1 MFDKNIKISG
11 KHSFYMDE
19 LKNKGL
25 FKRHLDIYIHSAII
39 GFHYG
44 RVSKSDKTSE
54 YSSYKPTNIFL
65 EQIMTEINNLEF
77 VYRLVMLLHEAD
89 KLELDERI
97 KRAFRDDS
105 LDEVHEQHKN
115 NMLIFNSYVLGGIEV
130 FYEKIIE
137 QSVTELDYLKKSY
150 EFMKEHNL
158 TMASQT
164 AEDFLNDL

>member
-1 MFDKNIKISG
+1 
-11 KHSFYMDE
+11 
-19 LKNKGL
+19 
-25 FKRHLDIYIHSAII
+25 
-39 GFHYG
+39 
-44 RVSKSDKTSE
+44 
-54 YSSYKPTNIFL
+54 
-65 EQIMTEINNLEF
+65 MTEINNLEF

-158 TMASQT
+158 TMTSQT